1 MVTAVELGG
10 CRTALG
16 VPMLKQGALIGVVTI
31 YRQEV
36 RPFTDKQ
43 IELVQNFAAQAV
55 IAIENARLLNEL
67 RESLEQQTATADVL
81 SVISSSPGELEPVFH
96 AMLENATR
104 ICEAKCGML
113 VLREGDLFRH
123 VALYGAPP
131 AFTEYRAKNPTIHY
145 DPKMVST
152 RALAERQVIQVA
164 DVAAEGLTHPDRVAF
179 VELAGARTLLAA
191 PLVKEDELIGIINI
205 YRQEVR
211 PFTDKQIDLVKKI
224 LLHKLRSPSR
234 TRGC

>member
-1 MVTAVELGG
+1 
-10 CRTALG
+10 
-16 VPMLKQGALIGVVTI
+16 
-31 YRQEV
+31 
-36 RPFTDKQ
+36 
-43 IELVQNFAAQAV
+43 
-55 IAIENARLLNEL
+55 
-67 RESLEQQTATADVL
+67 
-81 SVISSSPGELEPVFH
+81 
-96 AMLENATR
+96 
-104 ICEAKCGML
+104 
-113 VLREGDLFRH
+113 
-123 VALYGAPP
+123 
-131 AFTEYRAKNPTIHY
+131 
-145 DPKMVST
+145 MVST